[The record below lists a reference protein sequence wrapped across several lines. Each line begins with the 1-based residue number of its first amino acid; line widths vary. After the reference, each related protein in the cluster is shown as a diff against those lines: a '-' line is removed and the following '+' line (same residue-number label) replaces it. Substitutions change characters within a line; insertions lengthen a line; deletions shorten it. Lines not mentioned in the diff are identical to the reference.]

1 MNPDIVNIDTSSID
15 STMMGINMDP
25 THLLWSTILVLVL
38 SHLGA
43 NYLKNNTP
51 RGYMFW
57 FTILNLVL
65 GLMFM

>member
-1 MNPDIVNIDTSSID
+1 MSPDIANIDTTNISS
-15 STMMGINMDP
+15 TFMGVNLDP

-38 SHLGA
+38 SHIGA

-57 FTILNLVL
+57 FTILNIIL
-65 GLMFM
+65 GFMLM

>member
-1 MNPDIVNIDTSSID
+1 MNPDVSNIDTAALTD
-15 STMMGINMDP
+15 TFMGVNMDP
-25 THLLWSTILVLVL
+25 THLVWSTILVLVV

-57 FTILNLVL
+57 FTILNIIL
-65 GLMFM
+65 GFMFM